1 MNLSTMFKYSIHL
14 DWSNEDDCYLATI
27 KEFPGLSAFGDTPE
41 QAAHE
46 AQIAAEAMI
55 EVMKED
61 GEEIP
66 APLWPSDG
74 ITSRK
79 QVCKEL
85 FKKRDDVNLLTYS
98 LKNPEIQ
105 HLS

>member
-1 MNLSTMFKYSIHL
+1 MFKYSIHL

-66 APLWPSDG
+66 TPALAKRQYN
-74 ITSRK
+74 ILETSS
-79 QVCKEL
+79 QSAV
-85 FKKRDDVNLLTYS
+85 
-98 LKNPEIQ
+98 
-105 HLS
+105 

>member
-1 MNLSTMFKYSIHL
+1 MFKYSIIL

-61 GEEIP
+61 GDEIP
-66 APLWPSDG
+66 VPALA
-74 ITSRK
+74 
-79 QVCKEL
+79 
-85 FKKRDDVNLLTYS
+85 KRPHNVPEAS
-98 LKNPEIQ
+98 LQ
-105 HLS
+105 RAV

>member
-1 MNLSTMFKYSIHL
+1 MFKYSINL

-55 EVMKED
+55 EVLKED

-66 APLWPSDG
+66 EPTLTRKPQNLPGTSLGG
-74 ITSRK
+74 IPGT
-79 QVCKEL
+79 
-85 FKKRDDVNLLTYS
+85 
-98 LKNPEIQ
+98 
-105 HLS
+105 

>member
-1 MNLSTMFKYSIHL
+1 MFKYSILL
-14 DWSNEDDCYLATI
+14 DWSNEDNCYLATI

-66 APLWPSDG
+66 APALARRRHNIPE
-74 ITSRK
+74 TSLQRA
-79 QVCKEL
+79 V
-85 FKKRDDVNLLTYS
+85 
-98 LKNPEIQ
+98 
-105 HLS
+105 

>member
-1 MNLSTMFKYSIHL
+1 MFKYSIHL

-66 APLWPSDG
+66 APAPTRRRYNILE
-74 ITSRK
+74 TSL
-79 QVCKEL
+79 QNAV
-85 FKKRDDVNLLTYS
+85 
-98 LKNPEIQ
+98 
-105 HLS
+105 